1 MTRIFF
7 SSSQNSTRVTGAF
20 TSQATLRR
28 PTGTSVSGARIFTRL
43 PAFGGTSCRFSDSR
57 TTAAALG
64 RPPVSVPASSA
75 RNSDVISG
83 TVIVTARVAT
93 ARPSGA
99 LQPELDLERP
109 RRQRAQE
116 RDRDGLA
123 RVGSEVDVRRDAEGV
138 DVRALRVVHDA
149 RERERDDARRARGAP
164 EVAAGDRQD
173 ELDRGLRP
181 RLPEVLLAHVQG
193 NGHSRRVDP
202 ALLGVRRRSRLSEG
216 RRRACEQGRGPDESL
231 SHSRIVCCL
240 SQATHPPFGGT
251 RCKFPSAAPPP
262 SLSASRSRPRR
273 PPRPRRARRPRAR
286 TRWLDATAARWTEV
300 SRKIWDYAETALV
313 EHKSAALLE
322 EVLEKEGFAVTRG
335 VAGMPTAFV
344 ATAGSGAPVV
354 AILAEYDALPGLS
367 QKAGEAKKSPAVAGA
382 PGQGCGHNL
391 LGTAAVAA
399 AVAANRE
406 RVEKKL
412 PGTIRVYGTPAE
424 EQILG
429 KTFMLR
435 DGVFAGTD
443 VVLAWHPEAENYIY
457 SGGRLAIT
465 ALDVEFFGKT
475 AHAAANPWLGRS
487 SLDALEVFE
496 HAMSLMR
503 EHVLPTARLHRV
515 VKDGGLAA
523 NIIPDYA
530 ARAVVRARRERRA
543 HERDGRPAEKGGGRR
558 RPRDRDDGEGH
569 APRARRASRSTTRRF
584 RGSSRS
590 SSSASAP
597 RSGTRRTRRSRR
609 RSRRRSGSRRRG
621 SRPRSSRTA
630 KGRGASASSDTG
642 EVSAAYPLIELG
654 VQTAPTGAPWHHWDV
669 ASCAA
674 SPMGVKGMLVAAKV
688 LAASTTDLLRD
699 PAAVSAAKA
708 EFAKATAGK
717 AYVSPLAPD
726 AKPKTY

>member
-1 MTRIFF
+1 MQVPFRGPAALALGLTLGF
-7 SSSQNSTRVTGAF
+7 S
-20 TSQATLRR
+20 L
-28 PTGTSVSGARIFTRL
+28 
-43 PAFGGTSCRFSDSR
+43 
-57 TTAAALG
+57 AAA
-64 RPPVSVPASSA
+64 PA
-75 RNSDVISG
+75 G
-83 TVIVTARVAT
+83 TDAY
-93 ARPSGA
+93 
-99 LQPELDLERP
+99 LD
-109 RRQRAQE
+109 
-116 RDRDGLA
+116 
-123 RVGSEVDVRRDAEGV
+123 S
-138 DVRALRVVHDA
+138 
-149 RERERDDARRARGAP
+149 
-164 EVAAGDRQD
+164 
-173 ELDRGLRP
+173 
-181 RLPEVLLAHVQG
+181 
-193 NGHSRRVDP
+193 
-202 ALLGVRRRSRLSEG
+202 
-216 RRRACEQGRGPDESL
+216 
-231 SHSRIVCCL
+231 
-240 SQATHPPFGGT
+240 
-251 RCKFPSAAPPP
+251 
-262 SLSASRSRPRR
+262 
-273 PPRPRRARRPRAR
+273 
-286 TRWLDATAARWTEV
+286 TAARWEDV
-300 SRKIWDYAETALV
+300 SRKIWDYSETALA
-313 EHKSAALLE
+313 ETKSAALLE

-367 QKAGEAKKSPAVAGA
+367 QKAGEARKSPAVAGA

-406 RVEKKL
+406 RVAQRL

-435 DGVFAGTD
+435 DGAFAGTD
-443 VVLAWHPEAENYIY
+443 VVLAWHPEAENYVY

-530 ARAVVRARRERRA
+530 RVQWFVRDTNGERMNEMVGRLRKAAEGAGLATETTAKVTLLATTREPLYNETLSKLVQKQL
-543 HERDGRPAEKGGGRR
+543 ERVGAPKWDAADEALAKAIQKEVGIPEKGL
-558 RPRDRDDGEGH
+558 
-569 APRARRASRSTTRRF
+569 
-584 RGSSRS
+584 
-590 SSSASAP
+590 SAEVLP
-597 RSGTRRTRRSRR
+597 W
-609 RSRRRSGSRRRG
+609 
-621 SRPRSSRTA
+621 A

-654 VQTAPTGAPWHHWDV
+654 VQTAPTGAPWHHWNV

-688 LAASTTDLLRD
+688 LGASMVDLLRD
-699 PAAVSAAKA
+699 AESVARAKA

-717 AYVSPLAPD
+717 PYVTPLAPD

>member
-1 MTRIFF
+1 MQVPFR
-7 SSSQNSTRVTGAF
+7 G
-20 TSQATLRR
+20 
-28 PTGTSVSGARIFTRL
+28 P
-43 PAFGGTSCRFSDSR
+43 
-57 TTAAALG
+57 AAL
-64 RPPVSVPASSA
+64 
-75 RNSDVISG
+75 
-83 TVIVTARVAT
+83 
-93 ARPSGA
+93 A
-99 LQPELDLERP
+99 L
-109 RRQRAQE
+109 
-116 RDRDGLA
+116 GLA
-123 RVGSEVDVRRDAEGV
+123 
-138 DVRALRVVHDA
+138 L
-149 RERERDDARRARGAP
+149 
-164 EVAAGDRQD
+164 AAG
-173 ELDRGLRP
+173 
-181 RLPEVLLAHVQG
+181 
-193 NGHSRRVDP
+193 P
-202 ALLGVRRRSRLSEG
+202 A
-216 RRRACEQGRGPDESL
+216 A
-231 SHSRIVCCL
+231 
-240 SQATHPPFGGT
+240 
-251 RCKFPSAAPPP
+251 SAAPP
-262 SLSASRSRPRR
+262 AGTD
-273 PPRPRRARRPRAR
+273 AY
-286 TRWLDATAARWTEV
+286 LDATATRWTEV
-300 SRKIWDYAETALV
+300 SRMIWEYAETALQ
-313 EHKSAALLE
+313 ETKSAALLE

-367 QKAGEAKKSPAVAGA
+367 QKAGEAKKSPEVAGA
-382 PGQGCGHNL
+382 AGQGCGHNL

-406 RVEKKL
+406 RIEKRL

-443 VVLAWHPEAENYIY
+443 VVLAWHPEAENYVY

-530 ARAVVRARRERRA
+530 RVQWFVRDANGERMNEMVGRLRKAADGAGLATETTAKVTLLATTREPIYNEALSRLVQKQI
-543 HERDGRPAEKGGGRR
+543 ERVGAPKWDAADQALAKAIQKEVGIPEKGLS
-558 RPRDRDDGEGH
+558 GEVL
-569 APRARRASRSTTRRF
+569 PW
-584 RGSSRS
+584 
-590 SSSASAP
+590 
-597 RSGTRRTRRSRR
+597 
-609 RSRRRSGSRRRG
+609 
-621 SRPRSSRTA
+621 A

-654 VQTAPTGAPWHHWDV
+654 VQTAPSGAPWHHWDV

-674 SPMGVKGMLVAAKV
+674 SPMGVKGMIVAAKV
-688 LAASTTDLLRD
+688 LGASTVDLLKD
-699 PAAVSAAKA
+699 PSAVAAAKA
-708 EFAKATAGK
+708 EFAKATAGRP
-717 AYVSPLAPD
+717 YVTPLAPD